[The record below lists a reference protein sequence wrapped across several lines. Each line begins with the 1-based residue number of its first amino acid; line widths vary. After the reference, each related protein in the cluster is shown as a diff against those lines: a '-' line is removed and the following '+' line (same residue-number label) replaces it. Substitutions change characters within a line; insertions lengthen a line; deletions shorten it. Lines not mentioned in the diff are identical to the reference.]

1 MKRCKLV
8 LQFWGATLNAHI
20 THYMQL
26 FVLVFQASLLGLHPK
41 ERLQLA
47 NELILL
53 NNMNKKMGHH
63 PSIRYITMKVPKKHA
78 QKNVFLQQLVA
89 ATTVFN
95 PSCPKTAIVSSQTW
109 PHGPDGSS
117 HAWISKTVEKLE
129 KAKKINKN
137 IPPFSNL
144 TKGGVVQLCTPI
156 FCSVLF
162 FFGASQSERSV
173 QNFDK
178 TNTQQNKTHQILWE
192 VRLTF
197 CLVPCCACCARRDA
211 SDSPGLGKLVMQ
223 RVEAPWNSGSRWLQD
238 QQKHEQPN
246 TPKTNKKPYKST
258 QKQHTN
264 NKQNNEKTRNFVPS
278 TCPKKWNNKTIG
290 QPSSAVTSSSSKKF
304 PKHFHLA

>member
-1 MKRCKLV
+1 MARV
-8 LQFWGATLNAHI
+8 MPG
-20 THYMQL
+20 
-26 FVLVFQASLLGLHPK
+26 FQ
-41 ERLQLA
+41 RLWRSWRRQ
-47 NELILL
+47 E
-53 NNMNKKMGHH
+53 K
-63 PSIRYITMKVPKKHA
+63 ST
-78 QKNVFLQQLVA
+78 
-89 ATTVFN
+89 
-95 PSCPKTAIVSSQTW
+95 KTS
-109 PHGPDGSS
+109 
-117 HAWISKTVEKLE
+117 
-129 KAKKINKN
+129 
-137 IPPFSNL
+137 PPFPIWPRW
-144 TKGGVVQLCTPI
+144 GCAVVHAI
-156 FCSVLF
+156 FVVF
-162 FFGASQSERSV
+162 FSFFCASQSERSV

-178 TNTQQNKTHQILWE
+178 TNTQQNKTHQNLWE

-197 CLVPCCACCARRDA
+197 CLVPCCACCARRDG
-211 SDSPGLGKLVMQ
+211 SDSPGLRKLVMQ

>member
-1 MKRCKLV
+1 
-8 LQFWGATLNAHI
+8 
-20 THYMQL
+20 
-26 FVLVFQASLLGLHPK
+26 
-41 ERLQLA
+41 
-47 NELILL
+47 
-53 NNMNKKMGHH
+53 MGHH

-162 FFGASQSERSV
+162 FFLVRLNLNGPC
-173 QNFDK
+173 K
-178 TNTQQNKTHQILWE
+178 TSTKQTPNKTRH
-192 VRLTF
+192 T
-197 CLVPCCACCARRDA
+197 
-211 SDSPGLGKLVMQ
+211 
-223 RVEAPWNSGSRWLQD
+223 
-238 QQKHEQPN
+238 
-246 TPKTNKKPYKST
+246 KSYG
-258 QKQHTN
+258 
-264 NKQNNEKTRNFVPS
+264 R
-278 TCPKKWNNKTIG
+278 
-290 QPSSAVTSSSSKKF
+290 
-304 PKHFHLA
+304 